1 MCAPCFQVIG
11 KNYRCLLDKLQLFE
25 GREQFFR
32 QKKSL
37 RIFFM
42 QTIFIYLVSFGCTG
56 SSGELREQFFCQK
69 KSLRIFFMQ
78 TIFIYLVSFGCTG
91 SSGEL
96 SPAVAGGGDSLAA
109 QHGL

>member
-56 SSGELREQFFCQK
+56 SSGEL
-69 KSLRIFFMQ
+69 
-78 TIFIYLVSFGCTG
+78 
-91 SSGEL
+91 
-96 SPAVAGGGDSLAA
+96 SPAVVGGGDSLAA

>member
-56 SSGELREQFFCQK
+56 SSGEL
-69 KSLRIFFMQ
+69 
-78 TIFIYLVSFGCTG
+78 
-91 SSGEL
+91 